1 MSSFSNDFQ
10 QQNSNANS
18 PSNPKRSLM
27 LYLAPV
33 IIVVFGFVGC
43 VGLTTL
49 AKKPEKK
56 TSLAQFPVVDVAE
69 INKQDVTF
77 TVHSQGTVMPRTET
91 ALISEVSGQITYV
104 ADKMKVGGF
113 FKKGEVLMEIDPIT
127 YQVGVLEAQSRL
139 DAAKAS
145 LVEEKARADQA
156 EDEWQLTGK
165 PLSEAPVLALR
176 LPQLQRAMAD
186 VEAATADMQ
195 GAQLKL
201 KRTKI
206 IAPYD
211 ALIKVKYVDIGQYV
225 GTGTQLVDTFAVDY
239 AEVRLPVKQQDIG
252 FIKLPKV
259 NQQGD
264 ASNTVV
270 VSTQQGLRTLTWDSY
285 ISRYEGVVNDRS
297 RVHYLVAHIDDPYN
311 LLTEER
317 DVELRMGMFVKAEIE
332 GKTYPNIT
340 AIPRGAIR
348 GAGQLYLIDEN
359 NKLNIITVDVL
370 RSDKDYAYIQGDIA
384 GGSRVVTTRLETP
397 VQGMQLQVSGEQ
409 TEQNQSKESESSDGE
424 PSETEQPDE
433 SKSATQT
440 TEQTSA
446 RVEQ

>member
-1 MSSFSNDFQ
+1 MSSVSSDFQ
-10 QQNSNANS
+10 QQNSKTKS
-18 PSNPKRSLM
+18 QRSIFVV
-27 LYLAPV
+27 LAPF
-33 IIVVFGFVGC
+33 IIVAFGFAGC
-43 VGLTTL
+43 VGLS
-49 AKKPEKK
+49 AMAEKPEKK
-56 TSLAQFPVVDVAE
+56 PSLAKLPVVEVAE
-69 INKQDVTF
+69 ITKQDVTF
-77 TVHSQGTVMPRTET
+77 TIHSQGTVMPRTET
-91 ALISEVSGQITYV
+91 ALISEVSGQITFV

-139 DAAKAS
+139 DAAKAT

-186 VEAATADMQ
+186 AEAATADMQ

-211 ALIKVKYVDIGQYV
+211 ALIKAKYVDIGQYV

-317 DVELRMGMFVKAEIE
+317 DVELRMGMFVKASIK
-332 GKTYPNIT
+332 GKSYSDIT
-340 AIPRGAIR
+340 AIPRSAIR
-348 GAGQLYLIDEN
+348 GAGQLYLIDPEN
-359 NKLNIITVDVL
+359 RLKIVTVDVL
-370 RSDKDYAYIQGDIA
+370 RSDKDYAYIQGDIVA
-384 GGSRVVTTRLETP
+384 GNRVVTTRLETP
-397 VQGMQLQVSGEQ
+397 VQGMELRVSGEEV
-409 TEQNQSKESESSDGE
+409 EQNEVSEPAEAEKAND
-424 PSETEQPDE
+424 
-433 SKSATQT
+433 A
-440 TEQTSA
+440 QTSNA
-446 RVEQ
+446 TETQQTSTRVE